1 MLSLNGWTLFFTLI
15 NVLVLFLGLKKFLL
29 KPVMNV
35 VNQREEMIQNQLT
48 NAAETKKQAEQL
60 KDEYQA
66 ELATAHDQAEEII
79 VMAKKRAEVEYN
91 NVIMKTREE
100 AEHML
105 SKAKADIMN
114 EQEKA
119 KKEAQ
124 DEITKLAIQ
133 AARKIMKTGDVH
145 DTGSN

>member
-1 MLSLNGWTLFFTLI
+1 MLSLNGWTLFFTVV

-29 KPVMNV
+29 KPVMKV
-35 VNQREEMIQNQLT
+35 VSQREELIQNQLT
-48 NAAETKKQAEQL
+48 NAAETKAQAEQL
-60 KDEYQA
+60 KSEYEA
-66 ELATAHDQAEEII
+66 ELATAQGQAEEII
-79 VMAKKRAEVEYN
+79 VMAKKRAEIEYN
-91 NVIMKTREE
+91 NAIAKTREE
-100 AEHML
+100 TEHML

>member
-1 MLSLNGWTLFFTLI
+1 MLSLNGWTLFFTVL
-15 NVLVLFLGLKKFLL
+15 NVLVLFWGLKKFLF

-35 VNQREEMIQNQLT
+35 VSQREEMIEKQLT
-48 NAAETKKQAEQL
+48 NASETKKQAEQM
-60 KDEYQA
+60 KNEYQA

-79 VMAKKRAEVEYN
+79 VMAKKRAEEEYN
-91 NVIMKTREE
+91 QAIAMTREE
-100 AEHML
+100 TEQMI
-105 SKAKADIMN
+105 SKAKADIVI

-119 KKEAQ
+119 KKEVQ
-124 DEITKLAIQ
+124 SEITKLAMQ

>member
-1 MLSLNGWTLFFTLI
+1 MLSLNGWTLFFTVL

-35 VNQREEMIQNQLT
+35 VSQREELIENQLT

-66 ELATAHDQAEEII
+66 ELATAHEQAEEII

-91 NVIMKTREE
+91 NAIAKTREE
-100 AEHML
+100 TEHML

>member
-1 MLSLNGWTLFFTLI
+1 MLSLNGWTLFFTIL
-15 NVLVLFLGLKKFLL
+15 NVLVLYLGVKKFLL

-35 VNQREEMIQNQLT
+35 VSQREELIQNQLT

-66 ELATAHDQAEEII
+66 ELATAHDKAEEII
-79 VMAKKRAEVEYN
+79 VMAKERAEVEYN
-91 NVIMKTREE
+91 NAIAKTCEE
-100 AEHML
+100 TEHML

-124 DEITKLAIQ
+124 DEISKLAIQ

>member
-1 MLSLNGWTLFFTLI
+1 MLSLNGWTLFFTVL

-35 VNQREEMIQNQLT
+35 VSQREELIQNQLT

-79 VMAKKRAEVEYN
+79 VMAKKRAEAEYN
-91 NVIMKTREE
+91 NAIAKTREE
-100 AEHML
+100 TEHML

>member
-1 MLSLNGWTLFFTLI
+1 MLSLNGWTLFFTVL

-35 VNQREEMIQNQLT
+35 VSQREELIQNQLT

-79 VMAKKRAEVEYN
+79 VLAKKRAEVEYN
-91 NVIMKTREE
+91 NAIAKTREE
-100 AEHML
+100 TEHLL

>member
-1 MLSLNGWTLFFTLI
+1 MLSLNGWTLFFTIL
-15 NVLVLFLGLKKFLL
+15 NVLVLYLGVKKFLL

-35 VNQREEMIQNQLT
+35 VSQREELIQNQLT

-66 ELATAHDQAEEII
+66 ELATAHDKAEEII
-79 VMAKKRAEVEYN
+79 VMAKERAEVEYN
-91 NVIMKTREE
+91 NAIAKTREE
-100 AEHML
+100 TEHML

>member
-1 MLSLNGWTLFFTLI
+1 MLSLNGWTLFFTVL

-35 VNQREEMIQNQLT
+35 VSQREELIQNQLT

-66 ELATAHDQAEEII
+66 ELATAQGQAEEII
-79 VMAKKRAEVEYN
+79 VKAKERAEVEYN
-91 NVIMKTREE
+91 KAIAKTREE
-100 AEHML
+100 TEHML

>member
-1 MLSLNGWTLFFTLI
+1 MLSLNGWTLFFTLV

-66 ELATAHDQAEEII
+66 ELATAQSQAEEII

-91 NVIMKTREE
+91 NAIAKTREE
-100 AEHML
+100 TEHML
-105 SKAKADIMN
+105 SKAKVDIMN

>member
-1 MLSLNGWTLFFTLI
+1 MLSLNGWTLFFTIL
-15 NVLVLFLGLKKFLL
+15 NVLVLFLGVKKFLL

-35 VNQREEMIQNQLT
+35 VSQREELIQNQLT

-66 ELATAHDQAEEII
+66 ELATAHDKAEEII
-79 VMAKKRAEVEYN
+79 VMAKERAEVEYN
-91 NVIMKTREE
+91 NAIAKTREE
-100 AEHML
+100 TEHML

>member
-1 MLSLNGWTLFFTLI
+1 MLSLNGWTLFFTVL

-35 VNQREEMIQNQLT
+35 VSQREELIQNQLT

-60 KDEYQA
+60 KNEYQA

-91 NVIMKTREE
+91 NAIAKTREE
-100 AEHML
+100 TEHML

>member
-1 MLSLNGWTLFFTLI
+1 MLSLNGWTLFFTVL

-35 VNQREEMIQNQLT
+35 VSQREELIRNQLT

-66 ELATAHDQAEEII
+66 ELATAKDQAEEII
-79 VMAKKRAEVEYN
+79 IMAKKRAEEEYN
-91 NVIMKTREE
+91 NAIAKTREE
-100 AEHML
+100 TEHML
-105 SKAKADIMN
+105 SKAKADILN

>member
-1 MLSLNGWTLFFTLI
+1 MLSLNGWTLFFTVL

-35 VNQREEMIQNQLT
+35 VSQREELIQNQLT

-60 KDEYQA
+60 KNEYQA
-66 ELATAHDQAEEII
+66 ELATAQGQAEEII

-91 NVIMKTREE
+91 NAIAKTREE
-100 AEHML
+100 TEHML

>member
-1 MLSLNGWTLFFTLI
+1 MLSLNGWTLFFTAL
-15 NVLVLFLGLKKFLL
+15 NVIVLFLGLKKFLL

-35 VNQREEMIQNQLT
+35 VSQREELIQNQLT
-48 NAAETKKQAEQL
+48 SAAETKKQAEQL
-60 KDEYQA
+60 KDEYEA
-66 ELATAHDQAEEII
+66 ELATAHAKAEEII
-79 VMAKKRAEVEYN
+79 VMAKKRAEVEHN
-91 NVIMKTREE
+91 NAIAKTKEE
-100 AEHML
+100 TEHMI

-119 KKEAQ
+119 KKEVQ

>member
-1 MLSLNGWTLFFTLI
+1 MLSLNGWTLFFTIL
-15 NVLVLFLGLKKFLL
+15 NVLVLYLGVKKFLL

-35 VNQREEMIQNQLT
+35 VSQREELIQNQLT
-48 NAAETKKQAEQL
+48 NAAETEKQAEQL

-66 ELATAHDQAEEII
+66 ELATAHDKAEEII
-79 VMAKKRAEVEYN
+79 VMAKERAEVEYN
-91 NVIMKTREE
+91 NAIAKTREE
-100 AEHML
+100 TEHML

>member
-1 MLSLNGWTLFFTLI
+1 MLSLNGWTLFFTVL

-35 VNQREEMIQNQLT
+35 VSQREELIQNQLT

-91 NVIMKTREE
+91 NAIAKTREE
-100 AEHML
+100 TEHML

-119 KKEAQ
+119 KKEPQ

>member
-1 MLSLNGWTLFFTLI
+1 MLSLNGWTLFFTVL
-15 NVLVLFLGLKKFLL
+15 NVLVLFLGVKKFLL

-35 VNQREEMIQNQLT
+35 VSQREELIQNQLT

-66 ELATAHDQAEEII
+66 ELATAHDKAEEII
-79 VMAKKRAEVEYN
+79 VMAKERAEVEYN
-91 NVIMKTREE
+91 NAIAKTREE
-100 AEHML
+100 TEHML

>member
-1 MLSLNGWTLFFTLI
+1 MLSLNGWTLFFTVL

-35 VNQREEMIQNQLT
+35 VSQREELIRNQLT

-66 ELATAHDQAEEII
+66 ELATAKDQAEEII
-79 VMAKKRAEVEYN
+79 IMAKKRAEDEYN
-91 NVIMKTREE
+91 NAIAKTREE
-100 AEHML
+100 TEHML
-105 SKAKADIMN
+105 SKAKADILN

>member
-1 MLSLNGWTLFFTLI
+1 MLSLNGWTLFFTIL
-15 NVLVLFLGLKKFLL
+15 NVLVLFLGVKKFLL

-35 VNQREEMIQNQLT
+35 VSQREELIQNQLT

-66 ELATAHDQAEEII
+66 ELATAHDKAEEII
-79 VMAKKRAEVEYN
+79 VMAKERAEVEYN
-91 NVIMKTREE
+91 NAIAKTREE
-100 AEHML
+100 TEHML

-119 KKEAQ
+119 KKEPQ

>member
-1 MLSLNGWTLFFTLI
+1 MLSLNGWTLFFTVL
-15 NVLVLFLGLKKFLL
+15 NVLVLFLGVKKFLL

-35 VNQREEMIQNQLT
+35 VSQREELIQNQLT

-66 ELATAHDQAEEII
+66 ELETAHDKAEEII
-79 VMAKKRAEVEYN
+79 VMAKERAEVEYN
-91 NVIMKTREE
+91 NAIAKTREE
-100 AEHML
+100 TEHML

>member
-1 MLSLNGWTLFFTLI
+1 MLSLNGWTLFFTVL

-35 VNQREEMIQNQLT
+35 VSQREELIQNQLT

-66 ELATAHDQAEEII
+66 ELATAQDQAEEII

-91 NVIMKTREE
+91 NAIAKTREE
-100 AEHML
+100 TEHML

>member
-1 MLSLNGWTLFFTLI
+1 MLSLNGWTLFFTVL
-15 NVLVLFLGLKKFLL
+15 NVLVLFLGVKKFLL

-35 VNQREEMIQNQLT
+35 VSQREELIQNQLT

-66 ELATAHDQAEEII
+66 ELETAHDKAEEII
-79 VMAKKRAEVEYN
+79 VMAKERAEVEYN
-91 NVIMKTREE
+91 NAIAKTREE

>member
-1 MLSLNGWTLFFTLI
+1 MLSLNGWTLFFTVLNI
-15 NVLVLFLGLKKFLL
+15 LVLFVGLKKFLF

-35 VNQREEMIQNQLT
+35 VSKREELIQNQLT
-48 NAAETKKQAEQL
+48 NAAETKKQAEQM

-79 VMAKKRAEVEYN
+79 VMAKKRAEEEYN
-91 NVIMKTREE
+91 QAISKTHEE
-100 AEHML
+100 TEHMI
-105 SKAKADIMN
+105 SKAKADIVI
-114 EQEKA
+114 EKDKA
-119 KKEAQ
+119 MKEVQ
-124 DEITKLAIQ
+124 SEITKLAMQ

>member
-1 MLSLNGWTLFFTLI
+1 MLSLNGWTLFFTVV

-29 KPVMNV
+29 KPIMNV
-35 VNQREEMIQNQLT
+35 VSQREELIQNQLT

-66 ELATAHDQAEEII
+66 ELATAQSQAEEII

-91 NVIMKTREE
+91 NAIAKTREE
-100 AEHML
+100 TEHML